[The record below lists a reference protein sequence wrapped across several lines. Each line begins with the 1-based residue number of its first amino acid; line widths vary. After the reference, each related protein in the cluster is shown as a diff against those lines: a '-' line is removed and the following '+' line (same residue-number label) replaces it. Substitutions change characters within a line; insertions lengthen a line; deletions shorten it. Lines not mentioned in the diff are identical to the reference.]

1 MATNKKKLPMIVYL
15 AIIALG
21 CVFAF
26 SSLIANEYLKL
37 FIVLLTLAVGLYGVM
52 KGLSS
57 NPKSTTEV
65 EEEIN

>member
-1 MATNKKKLPMIVYL
+1 MVVYL

-26 SSLIANEYLKL
+26 SSLIVNEYLKL
-37 FIVLLTLAVGLYGVM
+37 FIVLLTLSVGLYGVM

-57 NPKSTTEV
+57 NSKSDTEV

>member
-1 MATNKKKLPMIVYL
+1 LT
-15 AIIALG
+15 IIALG